1 MTMKSS
7 SVLVMLRMIS
17 ASIGPSMMERRS
29 FTDFCLSSSIIP
41 ALSPWRPFSFSS
53 LSVVAWVRMSLQLS
67 IDLEVTRLL

>member
-1 MTMKSS
+1 MTTKSS

-17 ASIGPSMMERRS
+17 ASIGPSMIESKS